1 MPIYEFDCHECGK
14 PFESLVMGF
23 STDNVRCPECNSQ
36 DVKKKISSFAVKGG
50 SNSSGAFSTSAAAC
64 STGST

>member
-1 MPIYEFDCHECGK
+1 MPIYEFDCDDCRK

-23 STDNVRCPECNSQ
+23 STDHVKCPECEGNN
-36 DVKKKISSFAVKGG
+36 VKKKISSFAVKG
-50 SNSSGAFSTSAAAC
+50 NSVGVSSFDTNTSSC